1 MRYLIAPLLMLTLAT
16 TGEAKPAPAPPPT
29 RPTITASPVALMIAA
44 LDGDGDLRVTRV
56 EFDAGV
62 KRSFDDAA
70 GGKAEISPIGL
81 DRWAA
86 RWLGSSGALPGLLDF
101 DSDGDN
107 RISWTEFTTRFA
119 AIFAALDTNN
129 DTVLDRSE
137 LISIGGPR
145 PDPGGKTPRGNG
157 PPPR

>member
-1 MRYLIAPLLMLTLAT
+1 MRYLIAPLLLLANT
-16 TGEAKPAPAPPPT
+16 TAGEAKPPPAPPPT

-44 LDGDGDLRVTRV
+44 LDGNGDLRGTRA

-62 KRSFDDAA
+62 KRSFGDVA
-70 GGKAEISPIGL
+70 GGKTEISPIEL

-101 DSDGDN
+101 DSDGDD
-107 RISWTEFTTRFA
+107 RISWTEFAARFA
-119 AIFAALDTNN
+119 AIFAAFDTNN
-129 DTVLDRSE
+129 DNVLDRSE

-157 PPPR
+157 PSPR